1 MTQTVDNVSFPT
13 LGMPIS
19 PVDDDGWLLV
29 EEGFSLAREHEI
41 ESILAISNGALGVRS
56 SAAEKTSLSQPAT
69 YVAGI
74 FDVRAA
80 PGSVPELTTIG
91 DWTDLRIHVDGVPLL
106 LETGTNLVHR
116 RLVDMRQGFYWRD
129 WLHRDQVG
137 RLTRLT
143 LVRFASMAER
153 RLVVQSALIVPEN
166 YTACIEAESRL
177 GRRRGWDS
185 RAPAIPSPSF
195 RVLETADDPPG
206 ALILYRASTGRSV
219 ALAIATRPA
228 AGGVRPERKTELE
241 NEALIE
247 RWSWEARVGEPV
259 RLDRVAA
266 VCRAFQGPARSEEA
280 LETLEA
286 ALSRPI
292 VTLASEHIAAW
303 ERRWEDASVEIEGN
317 PDDQKAIRFAAYHL
331 IGAANPDDPLVSI
344 GARALTGHAYKGHV
358 FWDTEIYV
366 LPFFTF
372 TYPAAARSLLMYR
385 YHTLPGARRKAHE
398 IGLAGALYAWESA
411 DTGDETTPSTVLS
424 PDGRVIRVLT
434 GEQEHHISADVAYA
448 CWQYWK
454 ATGDD
459 GFFREAGAEIVLE
472 TARFWAH
479 RGTWCDDGRYHIRHV
494 IGPDE
499 YHETVDDNA
508 FTNVMARWNLLRGI
522 ETARIVESRWPETWK
537 DLVSKTGVSEEE
549 LGEWQRIAEGMY
561 TGFDERTGLFE
572 QFAGYHGLEEIDLSA
587 YEPRQ
592 LPMDMIL
599 GRERTART
607 KVVKQA
613 DVVALSLLLWDE
625 FPREIHERN
634 FRYYEPRTAHGSS
647 LSPAIHAIIAG
658 RLGDGKLFQKY
669 FRQAAD
675 IDLANN
681 MGNASGGVHIAAL
694 GGLWQ
699 AVVLGAAGMRLAE
712 NGLVFDP
719 HLPPQW
725 KRLRFPVQWHGRTLE
740 VTMDAGKGTLAIRLR
755 SGGPMT
761 VGIVDGGPLV
771 IAEEGRTFV
780 IARSG
785 DEGWSEW
792 HEDVQGRAGQEQEQ

>member
-1 MTQTVDNVSFPT
+1 MTQTVEDVSFPR
-13 LGMPIS
+13 LGMPIR
-19 PVDDDGWLLV
+19 PVEDDTWLLV
-29 EEGFSLAREHEI
+29 EEGFTLAREHEI
-41 ESILAISNGALGVRS
+41 ESILALSNGALGVRS
-56 SAAEKTSLSQPAT
+56 SVAEKTSLSQPAT

-91 DWTDLRIHVDGVPLL
+91 DWTDLRIYVDGVPLL
-106 LETGTNLVHR
+106 LESGTNLVHR
-116 RLVDMRQGFYWRD
+116 RLVDIRQGLHWRD

-143 LVRFASMAER
+143 FVRFASMAER
-153 RLVVQSALIVPEN
+153 GLIAQSALIVPEN
-166 YTACIEAESRL
+166 YTACLEAESRL
-177 GRRRGWDS
+177 GRRRGWES

-228 AGGVRPERKTELE
+228 DGGVRPERKTELE
-241 NEALIE
+241 NEALVE

-266 VCRAFQGPARSEEA
+266 VCRALQGPARSEEA

-286 ALSRPI
+286 ALSRSI
-292 VTLASEHIAAW
+292 VTLASEHAAAW
-303 ERRWEDASVEIEGN
+303 ERRWSEASVEIEGN
-317 PDDQKAIRFAAYHL
+317 LDDQKAIRFATYHL
-331 IGAANPDDPLVSI
+331 IGAANPEDPLVSI
-344 GARALTGHAYKGHV
+344 GARALTGHSYKGHV

-372 TYPAAARSLLMYR
+372 THPPAARGLLMYR
-385 YHTLPGARRKAHE
+385 YHTLPGARRKARDL
-398 IGLAGALYAWESA
+398 GLAGALYAWESA
-411 DTGDETTPSTVLS
+411 DTGDETTPSTVLA

-448 CWQYWK
+448 CWQYWQ

-459 GFFREAGAEIVLE
+459 DFFREAGAEIVLE

-479 RGTWCDDGRYHIRHV
+479 RGRWCDDGMFHIRRV

-508 FTNVMARWNLLRGI
+508 FTNLMARWNLLRGI
-522 ETARIVESRWPETWK
+522 ETARIVQSRWPETWTS
-537 DLVSKTGVSEEE
+537 LLSKTGVTEAEM
-549 LGEWQRIAEGMY
+549 GEWQRTAAGMY
-561 TGFDERTGLFE
+561 TGFDQRTGLVE
-572 QFAGYHGLEEIDLSA
+572 QFDGYHGLEEIDLA
-587 YEPRQ
+587 DYESRQ
-592 LPMDMIL
+592 VPMDMIL
-599 GRERTART
+599 GRERTAQT

-647 LSPAIHAIIAG
+647 LSPAIHALVAG
-658 RLGDGKLFQKY
+658 RLGYGELFQKY

-699 AVVLGAAGMRLAE
+699 AAVLGAAGMRLAE
-712 NGLVFDP
+712 DGLVFDP

-725 KRLRFPVQWHGRTLE
+725 KRLRFPVQWRGRIAD
-740 VTMDAGKGTLAIRLR
+740 VAVDAGKGTLAIRLR

-761 VGIVDGGPLV
+761 AGIADGGPLFT
-771 IAEEGRTFV
+771 AEEGRTFV
-780 IARSG
+780 SARSG
-785 DEGWSEW
+785 DGWSEW